1 MAKAKVKLTQKKCEA
16 VLELWKENIDTEM
29 FLNEACAALS
39 VNYIDFK
46 IFIKADPDLWDRY
59 VLYESLFFEYHEWR
73 QAKVNYSNLK
83 PNGKILG
90 RMIEAHNPELYN
102 REIKIT
108 HDIKDKSDEDLDLE
122 IENLLKQIN
131 ISK

>member
-1 MAKAKVKLTQKKCEA
+1 MAKAKLTTKKCEA
-16 VLELWKENIDTEM
+16 ILELWKDNIYNDM
-29 FLNEACAALS
+29 FLYEACEKLS

-46 IFIKADPDLWDRY
+46 IFIRSEPDIWDKY
-59 VLYESLFFEYHEWR
+59 ILFESLFFEYHESK
-73 QAKVNYSNLK
+73 QAKINYGNQK

-90 RMIEAHNPELYN
+90 RMIEARNPELYN
-102 REIKIT
+102 KEIKIS